1 MLAKLNDNVAALV
14 LGIYLLGIL
23 LYVVQLLFMTEI
35 WLKGEEVDI
44 SAMTVARV
52 LGSAWLGLGLGVV
65 LTFLN
70 GPDGQKTFFTTLLVA
85 QVATL
90 FWGFSGP
97 CRHTCSPCL
106 LQRMDCS
113 IASRM
118 RPGSRC
124 FPPRVLTQSL
134 GLVHRPIVPSTGPTS
149 CRRRRDLMLMVW
161 SRFMALSLKTFWVSW
176 QM

>member
-70 GPDGQKTFFTTLLVA
+70 GPDGQKTFFTTILVA

-90 FWGFSGP
+90 LVILHSHF
-97 CRHTCSPCL
+97 
-106 LQRMDCS
+106 
-113 IASRM
+113 IANEPQTGDDVAIVS
-118 RPGSRC
+118 
-124 FPPRVLTQSL
+124 VLTIL
-134 GLVHRPIVPSTGPTS
+134 FLIGWFRIKDRL
-149 CRRRRDLMLMVW
+149 
-161 SRFMALSLKTFWVSW
+161 
-176 QM
+176 